1 MALYTPFEPEDF
13 AAIADAWGLGR
24 ILSTAGIP
32 QGSINTN
39 YRVDSERGRFFLR
52 HTTAR
57 SAADLTFEA
66 SLLDHLNASQ
76 FPSPV
81 IERTRDGRPFIEFR
95 GGRVVLFHY
104 LSGEELT
111 RAQLTE
117 DHLERVGEELGKL
130 HRITNSFSATRRN
143 PYSRDVVIGWLR
155 ELENHSDVEL
165 QKVAVE
171 LLTYLDTAD
180 RSEPGLQPR
189 GVIHADLFID
199 NVKWL
204 GDRVSAL
211 FDFEMACQDAYG
223 LDLAIALNAWCF
235 DEVYQPPLCRAL
247 VRGYRTQRPLE
258 PQELDALY
266 SHAIFGAVRFTASRV
281 RDFHLSPLPADR
293 LTRKDY
299 RTYLARVR
307 CLIEIGASDFKRL
320 VGVD

>member
-13 AAIADAWGLGR
+13 HAIAEAWRLGR
-24 ILSTAGIP
+24 VLSTAGIP
-32 QGSINTN
+32 EGSINTN
-39 YRVDSERGRFFLR
+39 YRLETERGRFFLR

-57 SAADLTFEA
+57 SASDLSFEA
-66 SLLDHLNASQ
+66 SLLDHLNASR
-76 FPSPV
+76 FPAPV
-81 IERTRDGRPFIEFR
+81 IEKTPDGRPFLELK
-95 GGRVVLFHY
+95 GGRAVLFHY

-117 DHLERVGEELGKL
+117 VHLERLGEELGKL
-130 HRITNSFSATRRN
+130 HRVTNSFTGTRDN
-143 PYSRDVVIGWLR
+143 PYSREVVEGWLR
-155 ELENHSDVEL
+155 ALERHPDVEL

-171 LLTYLDTAD
+171 LLTYLDTAE
-180 RSEPGLQPR
+180 RAEPGLQLR

-204 GDRVSAL
+204 GDRISAL

-223 LDLAIALNAWCF
+223 LDVAITLNAWCF
-235 DEVYQPPLCRAL
+235 DEVYQPGLCRAL
-247 VRGYRTQRPLE
+247 IRGYQAQRRLE
-258 PQELDALY
+258 PQEVDALY
-266 SHAIFGAVRFTASRV
+266 SHAIFGAVRFTASRI

-320 VGVD
+320 VGLD